1 MYIILIKDN
10 HRYRIYTNEIFTL
23 EDEALD
29 YAKRCKIKV
38 KWKVEKFDY
47 KYFNNK
53 QQEGAMHLSTYNK
66 KSKVLNKK
74 YKYLERLLKERHKVY
89 SIQDKKIEKE
99 QIELERLDRRV
110 YRINFLLS
118 ELDEQSR
125 DLVDEYQGR
134 TWYDELVEYGQYIYN
149 LEIVMMI

>member
-1 MYIILIKDN
+1 
-10 HRYRIYTNEIFTL
+10 
-23 EDEALD
+23 
-29 YAKRCKIKV
+29 
-38 KWKVEKFDY
+38 
-47 KYFNNK
+47 
-53 QQEGAMHLSTYNK
+53 MHLSTYNK

-89 SIQDKKIEKE
+89 SIQDKKVEKE

-134 TWYDELVEYGQYIYN
+134 TWYDELVEYAS
-149 LEIVMMI
+149 